1 MALTFRT
8 GSGGKGSALT
18 IDELDNNFRHFTGS
32 HTVSGS
38 VTISG
43 SINISGSI
51 IPTEEL
57 ATLGSKDN
65 PFLELFVTN
74 DSIIF
79 VSGSTTSSFGV
90 DSSGSLS
97 GSFDGDFTGSFTGS
111 GHITGSGTGSWDGD
125 LTGSFTGSG
134 EGDFTGSFSGS
145 GHITG
150 SGTGSWDWDLSG
162 SFTGSAEGDFTGSFS
177 GSGHITG
184 SLTGSFTGSGL
195 VTDITASGNI
205 SSSANVAGLSGSFTG
220 LILTAPNGNQFKF
233 TTDNSGN
240 LSLTGSA
247 V

>member
-111 GHITGSGTGSWDGD
+111 GHITGS
-125 LTGSFTGSG
+125 
-134 EGDFTGSFSGS
+134 
-145 GHITG
+145 
-150 SGTGSWDWDLSG
+150 
-162 SFTGSAEGDFTGSFS
+162 
-177 GSGHITG
+177 
-184 SLTGSFTGSGL
+184 LTGSFTGSGL

-205 SSSANVAGLSGSFTG
+205 SASGNIIANGITLNDDSGAAGNFLNFKNDNFRMSGDSTPNAIFTGGIKASQHITASGNISSSANVAGLSGSFTA